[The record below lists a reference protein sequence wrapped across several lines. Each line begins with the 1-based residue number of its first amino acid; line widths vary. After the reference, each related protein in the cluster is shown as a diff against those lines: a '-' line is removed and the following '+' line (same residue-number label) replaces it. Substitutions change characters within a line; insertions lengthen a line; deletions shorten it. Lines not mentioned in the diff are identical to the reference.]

1 MPFELFRVD
10 ERLIHGQV
18 VVGWGMR
25 LGIRYYVVVDDE
37 VAASGWEQE
46 LYASAV
52 PDDVRIDFVTVDEAA
67 RRFAELDARNG
78 PGALITRDTRAMRAL
93 ADAGLLR
100 GHRINIGGLHAGPGR
115 RRALDYVY
123 VGATEEEDLE
133 RIADRARRVSA
144 RDLPT
149 AREVGLEEILRG

>member
-1 MPFELFRVD
+1 MPLELFRVD

-25 LGIRYYVVVDDE
+25 LGIRYYVVVDD
-37 VAASGWEQE
+37 ALAGSGWEQE
-46 LYASAV
+46 LYATAV
-52 PDDVRIDFVTVDEAA
+52 PEDVRIDFVTIDEAA
-67 RRFAELDARNG
+67 RRFEELDARVG
-78 PGALITRDTRAMRAL
+78 AGALLTRDTRAMRAL

-100 GHRINIGGLHAGPGR
+100 ERRVNIGGLHAGPGR

-123 VGATEEEDLE
+123 VGASEEEDLE
-133 RIADRARRVSA
+133 RIADQAGRVSA

-149 AREVGLEEILRG
+149 AREVGLEEILQG